1 MYMAIL
7 DDYINL
13 NIETRA
19 IVRDILPIYKG
30 EVKK

>member
-1 MYMAIL
+1 ML
-7 DDYINL
+7 DDYFINL
-13 NIETRA
+13 KLETRI